1 MGEMG
6 VVMNSSGNRQSRC
19 GYTAAR
25 NYKFNVHYQFR
36 MRKGRHREFWLL
48 PITTEDSE
56 DLTVSHGTI

>member
-19 GYTAAR
+19 GYTAVR

-36 MRKGRHREFWLL
+36 MRKGHREFWLL